1 MTPGPTRF
9 SGGRMIAAAFVMGFC
24 SGPGQSFTFSVFQ
37 PFLLESFGIS
47 RGTFAGIYAAGSLLS
62 AMVASL
68 AGRAA
73 DRYGIRRTLAVS
85 AVVMAAA
92 CSGMAVSTGLV
103 SLSVSLAVLRALGQ
117 GTLVLLGSLLVM
129 HWYARRRGRAMSL
142 AGLGVSLSGAVLPP
156 ACFAAITAVGW
167 RASYGWIGG
176 MLLVVLLAVAA
187 WWVRNSPE
195 ELGQHPD
202 GDGEPQPVPERKP
215 DRRVFRSARFWI
227 LAIALA
233 AAPFVVTALVFH
245 QASLFED
252 RGISGEAAAGMLSV
266 LAVAAAATTLL
277 TGPLVDRFGV
287 RKILRSSLVVQML
300 CLGLA
305 QFLQPGPAVW
315 IYTLLVGAVAGSSAV
330 MGGVTWARFYG
341 RDGLGAVQG
350 SAGTVML
357 TAAAI
362 APLPMGTL
370 RDLTG
375 SHATGLAICLLL
387 PLAGLL
393 LLTRDV
399 EKAEAGSNHPFS

>member
-1 MTPGPTRF
+1 MNPGPTRF

-62 AMVASL
+62 ALGASL
-68 AGRAA
+68 AGRVA
-73 DRYGIRRTLAVS
+73 DRYGIRRTLVLT

-92 CSGMAVSTGLV
+92 CGGMAVSSGLV
-103 SLSVSLAVLRALGQ
+103 SLSLSLAVLRSLGQ

-129 HWYARRRGRAMSL
+129 QWYARKRGRAMSL

-156 ACFAAITAVGW
+156 ACFAAITAIGW
-167 RASYGWIGG
+167 RATYGWTGG
-176 MLLVVLLAVAA
+176 ILLVLLLLVALLL
-187 WWVRNSPE
+187 VRNSPE
-195 ELGQHPD
+195 EVGQHPD
-202 GDGEPQPVPERKP
+202 GDGEPEPVAKRRS

-233 AAPFVVTALVFH
+233 APPFVVTALVFH
-245 QASLFED
+245 QASLFAD
-252 RGISGEAAAGMLSV
+252 RGISGAMAAGMLTV
-266 LAVAAAATTLL
+266 IAVASAAATLI

-287 RKILRSSLVVQML
+287 RLILRLSLVLQMI

-305 QFLQPGPAVW
+305 FWLQSGPLVW
-315 IYTLLVGAVAGSSAV
+315 IYTLLVGTVAGSSGV

-341 RDGLGAVQG
+341 REGLGAVQG
-350 SAGTVML
+350 SAGTVIL

-362 APLPMGTL
+362 APLPMGFL
-370 RDLTG
+370 RDITG
-375 SHATGLAICLLL
+375 SHAAGLAVCLLL
-387 PLAGLL
+387 PLAALL
-393 LLTRDV
+393 LLIRDV
-399 EKAEAGSNHPFS
+399 EKMEG

>member
-1 MTPGPTRF
+1 
-9 SGGRMIAAAFVMGFC
+9 MIAAAFVIGFC

-62 AMVASL
+62 ALVASL

-73 DRYGIRRTLAVS
+73 DRYGIRRTLALS

-92 CSGMAVSTGLV
+92 CGGMAVSGGLV
-103 SLSVSLAVLRALGQ
+103 PLAVSLAVLRALGQ

-129 HWYARRRGRAMSL
+129 QWYARRRGRAMSL

-156 ACFAAITAVGW
+156 ACFAAIAALGW
-167 RASYGWIGG
+167 RESYAWTGG
-176 MLLVVLLAVAA
+176 ILLVVLLGVAA
-187 WWVRNSPE
+187 LMVRNTPE

-202 GDGEPQPVPERKP
+202 GDGVPQPIPKRRA

-245 QASLFED
+245 QASLFAD
-252 RGISGEAAAGMLSV
+252 RGISGGAAAGMLSV
-266 LAVAAAATTLL
+266 LAVASAVTTLI

-287 RKILRSSLVVQML
+287 RRILRASLLLQML
-300 CLGLA
+300 CLLLA
-305 QFLQPGPAVW
+305 HLLQPGAMMW
-315 IYTLLVGAVAGSSAV
+315 IYTLLVGAVAGSSGV

-350 SAGTVML
+350 SAGTVVL
-357 TAAAI
+357 TAAAV
-362 APLPMGTL
+362 APLPMGFL

-375 SHATGLAICLLL
+375 SHLAGLSVCLIL
-387 PLAGLL
+387 PLAGLV

-399 EKAEAGSNHPFS
+399 EAMEE